1 MIESQRLPGGR
12 QGELQEA
19 AAGRMG
25 LQGGTKKFGVV
36 IIQALP

>member
-12 QGELQEA
+12 QGEA